1 MFSFQLVLP
10 NNATL
15 SITWLSTWRV
25 SGVLL
30 LVVSLTSLPAKFV
43 KADNPCNMGSWTRW
57 TASSKSPCSL
67 LSLIDIYSF
76 LVVSALLARSLTVS
90 VNKPPTSMLST
101 SLAILPAVAGE
112 IILLEVN
119 VWVRL
124 SISDVCDPGS
134 GVFCRSCFLTIS
146 HYWCCLYQ
154 APCLRRTLYWEHFH
168 Q

>member
-1 MFSFQLVLP
+1 MQHYPLRGRAPGEYLVSCYRLYPWPVCLRNLSRLTIPIIWVLELAGQLNLLSEFS
-10 NNATL
+10 
-15 SITWLSTWRV
+15 
-25 SGVLL
+25 
-30 LVVSLTSLPAKFV
+30 
-43 KADNPCNMGSWTRW
+43 W

-146 HYWCCLYQ
+146 HYWSCLYQ